1 MNHGYL
7 FKSWNAIAMFAG
19 MIVISGLMFS
29 GCSKGESVK
38 PAAEAAPAMDA
49 GGLPGLQ
56 TGEAPWKPEF
66 ANLRERLNRI
76 GLPALPEEGSG
87 LHSHQHLDIF
97 IHGKPVSVPGA
108 IGINIPERFISPV
121 HTHDGSGEIHIESP
135 AVLVYNLGQFF
146 DVWGVRLTDKCIGGY
161 CEDAENSLRVY
172 VNGKSAGGS
181 PRKIELRDKDE
192 IVIAFGKV
200 AEVPSPI
207 PSEFHENQ
215 P

>member
-1 MNHGYL
+1 MNKKKKERLYGAAPIL
-7 FKSWNAIAMFAG
+7 IGIFVLAG
-19 MIVISGLMFS
+19 LAVS
-29 GCSKGESVK
+29 GCDQKQTPK
-38 PAAEAAPAMDA
+38 PAAEAKETLSAE
-49 GGLPGLQ
+49 GLPGLQ
-56 TGEAPWKPEF
+56 TGEAPWKPEIVY
-66 ANLRERLNRI
+66 LRERLNRI

-97 IHGKPVSVPGA
+97 VHGHPVPIPGA

-135 AVLVYNLGQFF
+135 AVLLYHLGQFF
-146 DVWGVRLTDKCIGGY
+146 DVWGVRLTDQCLGGY
-161 CEDAENSLRVY
+161 CEDSENSLRAF
-172 VNGKSAGGS
+172 VNGKAAGH
-181 PRKIELRDKDE
+181 PRDVELRDKDE

-200 AEVPSPI
+200 AELPSPI